1 MDWDET
7 EEVSTLFYIAK
18 DMVQGRRAADELMLD
33 WDDIAKVMKVL
44 CEAQY
49 HVTRKE
55 ITNFRERK
63 VQQAMV
69 APEVDPAEVLQ
80 EIAGMNSAGPLHE

>member
-1 MDWDET
+1 MKGKVFKRTNVLGDARLRGLLEDTAGEPP
-7 EEVSTLFYIAK
+7 
-18 DMVQGRRAADELMLD
+18 
-33 WDDIAKVMKVL
+33 AKVMKVL